1 MKKAPIPSAG
11 PSTSPAILN
20 PTREGAAGSSLS
32 ACLPEP
38 SETTMPN
45 LRRAFSTPCLI
56 VFLIALLAAAA
67 QAQDWG
73 SLQNLLIRFYG
84 YQRAGDKTIDTHNP
98 FYKTSPYPHAQDNQ
112 SGKDLSG
119 GWYDAGDF
127 VKFGLPLGY
136 SVYTLLKG
144 YDVFPKAYDDLDS
157 WDYKGAK
164 DGIPDVLGETKLAT
178 DFLIKAVISE
188 ALVVTD
194 VGNGNQDHQQLSES
208 GYANS
213 QRTSPRTATVGTGAD
228 VAGLYTASLALM
240 AKLYKPYDSA
250 YAAVCLAKA
259 REAFKFGVSHPTLS
273 QQQGNA
279 SYYSTKTSV
288 DKMACGAVE
297 LYRATGEADYLA
309 QAQSFQSKVA
319 SHFFVLGYANTGDLS
334 AFELARLGFD
344 TYQSVWMTDVDLSL
358 SRVITAAGAPELI
371 KGAFIRSDWGNAG
384 HAAGAAFSAALAFQL
399 TGQNAYRDFAINQ
412 MKWVAGI
419 APFKQSYIVG
429 YLNGPTSPHHRNDV
443 AMSGVARLKGGIVS
457 GPTPVGAFNDTKPD
471 ASAWSFNGAD
481 ANNYKNTEVALD
493 YNAAAVGACAFIRD
507 YNNPPAGVVRIA
519 TGVKAAPD
527 AVDFNTQTTTITF
540 ELETA
545 SAWKLALT
553 GRNSK
558 AKKSF
563 TGSGTAGSAKWG
575 GESDEGSFLAGET
588 VDIALESPV
597 APSYHQSRAKGN
609 LFITALKQ
617 EPFRA
622 DDVVIDNFDDGDS
635 VNALAGTWSVF
646 NDKAAKGTSYANPA
660 GFGPAIFAIG
670 SDKTKDISIRLVGA
684 AGAPKPMAGIRA
696 QFNAAGS
703 PVGLGP
709 AKSLVFDV
717 MSSKGSTFRV
727 EFEQPDIAEA
737 AYPGFQVV
745 VGNDLWNRI
754 RIPFSALAQPAWK
767 TVARGFNPNSVTAL
781 RFAFYG
787 EGTVRFDLDN
797 VRIEGLKVGPAP
809 LRPRTSQRTPGGIAE
824 INVGKGQLSY
834 LPGFAGSAR
843 VEIADVRGQVRF
855 AGTTVSLG
863 GERVNL
869 RECRLEPGRYLLRH
883 RTAASEASAVFWVF

>member
-1 MKKAPIPSAG
+1 MTIRPRAFA
-11 PSTSPAILN
+11 AILSTAIAFAASA
-20 PTREGAAGSSLS
+20 TR
-32 ACLPEP
+32 
-38 SETTMPN
+38 
-45 LRRAFSTPCLI
+45 
-56 VFLIALLAAAA
+56 
-67 QAQDWG
+67 AQDWG
-73 SLQNLLIRFYG
+73 AMQNLLLKFYG

-98 FYKTSPYPHAQDNQ
+98 FYKTSPYPHSQDNQ
-112 SGKDLSG
+112 GGKDLGG

-164 DGIPDVLGETKLAT
+164 DGIPDLLGETKLAS

-188 ALVVTD
+188 ASVVTD
-194 VGNGNQDHQQLSES
+194 VGNANQDHQQLSES

-213 QRTSPRTATVGTGAD
+213 QRTSPRTATVSTGAD
-228 VAGLYTASLALM
+228 VAGLYAASLALM

-250 YAAVCLAKA
+250 YAALCLAKA
-259 REAFKFGVSHPTLS
+259 REAFKFGLLHPSLS

-279 SYYSTKTSV
+279 SYYSTKTYV

-297 LYRATGEADYLA
+297 LYRATGEADYLT

-358 SRVITAAGAPELI
+358 SRVIASASAPELI

-384 HAAGAAFSAALAFQL
+384 HAAAAAFSAGLAFQI
-399 TGQNAYRDFAINQ
+399 TGQNAYRDFAISQ

-419 APFKQSYIVG
+419 APSKQSYIVG
-429 YLNGPTSPHHRNDV
+429 YGNGPSNPHHRNDV
-443 AMSGVARLKGGIVS
+443 AMSGVTRLKGGIVS

-481 ANNYKNTEVALD
+481 ASNYKNTEVALD

-507 YNNPPAGVVRIA
+507 YLNPPAGLVRIA
-519 TGVKAAPD
+519 VGVKATPD
-527 AVDFNTQTTTITF
+527 AVDFNSQTTTISF

-545 SAWKLALT
+545 SAWKLLLT

-558 AKKSF
+558 AKKAF
-563 TGSGTAGSAKWG
+563 TGTGTAGSAKWA
-575 GESDEGSFLAGET
+575 GEADEGSFLAGET
-588 VDIALESPV
+588 VDLVLESPA
-597 APSYHQSRAKGN
+597 APSYHLSRTKGS

-622 DDVVIDNFDDGDS
+622 EDIVIDDFDDGDS
-635 VNALAGTWSVF
+635 LNALKGSWSVF
-646 NDKAAKGTSYANPA
+646 TDKALKGTSYANPA
-660 GFGPAIFAIG
+660 GFGPTIFAVG
-670 SDKTKDISIRLVGA
+670 DDKTKDISVRLVGA
-684 AGAPKPMAGIRA
+684 AGAPKPMAGIRT
-696 QFNAAGS
+696 QFNAAGTA
-703 PVGLGP
+703 VGIGP
-709 AKSLVFDV
+709 AKSVVFDAK
-717 MSSKGSTFRV
+717 SAKGSSFWV
-727 EFEQPDIAEA
+727 ELEQPDIAEP
-737 AYPGFQVV
+737 AYPGFQVA

-754 RIPFSALAQPAWK
+754 RIPLSAFAQPAWK
-767 TVARGFNPNSVTAL
+767 TQAHSLNPNSVTAL

-797 VRIEGLKVGPAP
+797 VRIEGMKVGPAAV
-809 LRPRTSQRTPGGIAE
+809 RPAMRAGQGSISELE
-824 INVGKGQLSY
+824 IGQGRIGYRIIGAATAS
-834 LPGFAGSAR
+834 R
-843 VEIADVRGQVRF
+843 VEITDVSGKVRYARSPAAVGPEGRF
-855 AGTTVSLG
+855 SL
-863 GERVNL
+863 ED
-869 RECRLEPGRYLLRH
+869 CRLEPGRYLLRH
-883 RTAASEASAVFWVF
+883 RTSAKDYTRAFWIF